1 MTSVTINTTVGAI
14 HLELDQDKAPIT
26 VANFVALANAGYY
39 EGTIFH
45 RVIEGFMVQG
55 GDPLGT
61 GTGGESN
68 PK

>member
-26 VANFVALANAGYY
+26 VANFVGHIKSGYY
-39 EGTIFH
+39 DGLIFH